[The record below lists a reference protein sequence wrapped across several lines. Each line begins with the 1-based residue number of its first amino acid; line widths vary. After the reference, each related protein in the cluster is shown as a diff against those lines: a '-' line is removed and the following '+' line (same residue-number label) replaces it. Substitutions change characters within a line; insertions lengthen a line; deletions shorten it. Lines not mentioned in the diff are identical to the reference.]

1 MRGKTSKKQT
11 KAVRRFV
18 LRSAAALLLAALHA
32 GCANS
37 GNGIITA
44 SATALTTTSPAVAS
58 VTDPIAR
65 SVQVASIAA
74 CAQKWGLD
82 FDAVKLRAAYLAYE
96 AKHGAVPAEIGK
108 SYDATLRDITA
119 RTGAHPI
126 YCAGKDGEQ
135 IKADLKRYLSGYFS
149 PRANTIAE
157 EPLEPKK
164 FWKDQDDN

>member
-1 MRGKTSKKQT
+1 MVMGYQPWCRRNSRQTGVSLSRYERSTGSRQQLMRGKTSKKQT

-65 SVQVASIAA
+65 SVQV
-74 CAQKWGLD
+74 
-82 FDAVKLRAAYLAYE
+82 
-96 AKHGAVPAEIGK
+96 
-108 SYDATLRDITA
+108 
-119 RTGAHPI
+119 
-126 YCAGKDGEQ
+126 
-135 IKADLKRYLSGYFS
+135 
-149 PRANTIAE
+149 
-157 EPLEPKK
+157 
-164 FWKDQDDN
+164 